1 MMCGKKYLI
10 IDGLIC
16 AAIYSVVLFLAFYKY
31 DFGNSTFII
40 VVAVIAG
47 LYFFGLA
54 YKSFMLLADI
64 VTLPR
69 NKIVKFVRI
78 GAQEHLNIFVDKWYF
93 MVCFY
98 DGKSNKEYICVD
110 DILLSRLNNIEQ
122 FSVVEIKYYALSRTI
137 VDVKGNS
144 IRLLRENLYDT

>member
-1 MMCGKKYLI
+1 MCGKKYLI

-16 AAIYSVVLFLAFYKY
+16 AAIYSTVLFLAFYKY
-31 DFGNSTFII
+31 DFGNNTFII

-93 MVCFY
+93 MACFY

-110 DILLSRLNNIEQ
+110 DILLSRLNNIKQ

-144 IRLLRENLYDT
+144 ICLLREDLYDT

>member
-16 AAIYSVVLFLAFYKY
+16 AAIYSAVLFLAFYKY
-31 DFGNSTFII
+31 DFGNNTFII

-78 GAQEHLNIFVDKWYF
+78 GAQERLNIFVDKWYF

-98 DGKSNKEYICVD
+98 DGERNKEYICVD
-110 DILLSRLNNIEQ
+110 DILLSRLNNIE
-122 FSVVEIKYYALSRTI
+122 
-137 VDVKGNS
+137 
-144 IRLLRENLYDT
+144 

>member
-16 AAIYSVVLFLAFYKY
+16 AAIYSAVLFLAFYKY
-31 DFGNSTFII
+31 DFGNNTFII

-69 NKIVKFVRI
+69 DKIVKFVRI
-78 GAQEHLNIFVDKWYF
+78 GEQEHLNIFLINGISWF
-93 MVCFY
+93 ASMM
-98 DGKSNKEYICVD
+98 GKAIK
-110 DILLSRLNNIEQ
+110 NI
-122 FSVVEIKYYALSRTI
+122 FALMIYY
-137 VDVKGNS
+137 
-144 IRLLRENLYDT
+144 